1 MNLTIFLCSFC
12 CDFTSHSFC
21 HTEMFPCRLI
31 HQGFLLNVMLKLLSL
46 GCFLACISSLIAA
59 PVLSL
64 SRPLLAWAYCL
75 SLLRIPVPHLPCSH
89 TTTFFD
95 STPVLRCG
103 SIVSPDIV
111 THGVCGHRG
120 ALSLLDDL
128 PCAVR
133 ISSHASSPPL
143 TWSPREGREVKSP
156 VTVRLRV
163 RT

>member
-1 MNLTIFLCSFC
+1 MLLFFAKNTNIGVVDLLLTDFRSSLHIRDICSSDMNLTIFRCSFC

-75 SLLRIPVPHLPCSH
+75 SLPRIPVPTRLAP
-89 TTTFFD
+89 TQPPF
-95 STPVLRCG
+95 L
-103 SIVSPDIV
+103 IQL
-111 THGVCGHRG
+111 
-120 ALSLLDDL
+120 LS
-128 PCAVR
+128 
-133 ISSHASSPPL
+133 
-143 TWSPREGREVKSP
+143 
-156 VTVRLRV
+156 
-163 RT
+163 